1 MCALDVGALE
11 KDEAC
16 IPPTLSGGKSE
27 AQTSD
32 KSGAH
37 RVVGS
42 MEEPGIVNAE
52 QSAWIFM
59 REERQTNNQRETP
72 CARVRRGLGNAEMA
86 TYAYGQKG
94 ER

>member
-1 MCALDVGALE
+1 MDVGALE

-16 IPPTLSGGKSE
+16 IPPTVSGGKSE

-32 KSGAH
+32 KRGAH
-37 RVVGS
+37 RVVVS
-42 MEEPGIVNAE
+42 MDEPGIVNAE

-59 REERQTNNQRETP
+59 REERQTKNQLKT
-72 CARVRRGLGNAEMA
+72 RGLGNAEMA
-86 TYAYGQKG
+86 TCACGKKG